1 MNGKYNGRG
10 RYLKVDFR
18 LITVGR
24 WTNNMVSV
32 YATDERDD
40 DVEYLIWTLT
50 LATAKNITASKGSI
64 VTQGSSVGT
73 ILGPTTTILA
83 RPIVAGTSIE
93 IRALPGVTFVSTENV
108 VISPNEK
115 DIDPTTLL
123 SNEISSATN
132 EIKAARPA
140 GIRHRLQ
147 NRRKMFPLKG
157 DTYGNNLPGT
167 TGKRLHPYACSGGW
181 KVLPK
186 SLWLPTSGGVEQC
199 GPTIDNTQCTD
210 HGIDHLHG
218 VACYIDVTLRRLENW
233 GNPLRLSFESDI
245 TDNMGDGG
253 ELASYF
259 AVSKLKVYG
268 SQKVEVSNA
277 ADKCPGDGCTGM
289 MVGLTNG
296 NSMYYGTYFGA
307 MREENFGYLD
317 SLRHR

>member
-1 MNGKYNGRG
+1 M
-10 RYLKVDFR
+10 
-18 LITVGR
+18 T
-24 WTNNMVSV
+24 
-32 YATDERDD
+32 
-40 DVEYLIWTLT
+40 
-50 LATAKNITASKGSI
+50 
-64 VTQGSSVGT
+64 
-73 ILGPTTTILA
+73 
-83 RPIVAGTSIE
+83 
-93 IRALPGVTFVSTENV
+93 
-108 VISPNEK
+108 
-115 DIDPTTLL
+115 
-123 SNEISSATN
+123 
-132 EIKAARPA
+132 KAAREA
-140 GIRHRLQ
+140 GILTRKQ
-147 NRRKMFPLKG
+147 NRRKTFPLKG
-157 DTYGNNLPGT
+157 TKYANDLPGT

-181 KVLPK
+181 KVLPE
-186 SLWLPTSGGVEQC
+186 SVWLPTIGNVEQ
-199 GPTIDNTQCTD
+199 TN
-210 HGIDHLHG
+210 HGINHLHG

-317 SLRHR
+317 SLGHR